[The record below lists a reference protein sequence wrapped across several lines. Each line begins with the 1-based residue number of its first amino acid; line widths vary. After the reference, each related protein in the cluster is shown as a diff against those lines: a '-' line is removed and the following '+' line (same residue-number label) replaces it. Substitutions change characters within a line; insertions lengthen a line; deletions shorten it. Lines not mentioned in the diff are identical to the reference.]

1 MVCGKFVFLLMG
13 LLSGDGDSVILW
25 KDRVCEGIGY
35 HLRHCHS
42 LSKGGGYR
50 QGQYGGGTGAAS

>member
-1 MVCGKFVFLLMG
+1 MREICFFLSMG

-25 KDRVCEGIGY
+25 KDRVCEGTGY

-42 LSKGGGYR
+42 LSQGGGQR
-50 QGQYGGGTGAAS
+50 QG